1 MPAVL
6 PTPATLTPLTQS
18 CGSPQSSEYV
28 MLRPLRERISGPL
41 PLPSMSV
48 TWWVAG
54 SNVHVDD
61 AEAMAGAAANVAPAS
76 AAPTTRRLREC
87 FTGSSLGWGA
97 REGTAAPL
105 RSLSASL
112 GHGDGELRRE
122 AAAALRRHVQR
133 ARAVGPA
140 QPVERQQP
148 VGQRAPDC
156 ARQVVGLL
164 APVHAVAQRPHAAPL
179 HAEPLEL
186 LDPGL
191 GEPVLEVAPA
201 RRQAVPAAV
210 AVAPVAARDRAAR
223 DQRLHDRHAEPAGD
237 VVVARA
243 RVAHEVR
250 ARVLAQRAD
259 RRGRREPRQ
268 HLDQLAHLGAGEP
281 VVAMAAL

>member
-1 MPAVL
+1 
-6 PTPATLTPLTQS
+6 
-18 CGSPQSSEYV
+18 

-48 TWWVAG
+48 TWWLPG

-122 AAAALRRHVQR
+122 AAAGLRRHEQR
-133 ARAVGPA
+133 ARAVRPA
-140 QPVERQQP
+140 QPVGAAARAQPAERQHP
-148 VGQRAPDC
+148 VGQRAPDR

-164 APVHAVAQRPHAAPL
+164 APVHAVAQGAH
-179 HAEPLEL
+179 
-186 LDPGL
+186 
-191 GEPVLEVAPA
+191 VA
-201 RRQAVPAAV
+201 
-210 AVAPVAARDRAAR
+210 D
-223 DQRLHDRHAEPAGD
+223 L
-237 VVVARA
+237 
-243 RVAHEVR
+243 
-250 ARVLAQRAD
+250 
-259 RRGRREPRQ
+259 
-268 HLDQLAHLGAGEP
+268 
-281 VVAMAAL
+281 